1 MFRRTDGSLH
11 FDGFS
16 DTIDVSASLRTISR
30 RSGSIGEP
38 VPFGQVRQ
46 VGLVGPPLAGVT
58 IYVQLTDGRSI
69 ELGRAATD
77 GLARAIADAVA
88 ATIGCPRGPLVRV
101 STPGQTENAAVD
113 TVFVDVIQGFEDE
126 LAAPSASPSP
136 PRTSAHRTE
145 EVEVFQIL
153 GERCVPRSAPPAD
166 EVEEP
171 ATEIAA
177 LPRRAMSGI
186 TEAGLPSSR
195 AAFRHCVE
203 VACADLLDVCDS

>member
-11 FDGFS
+11 FDGFT

-30 RSGSIGEP
+30 RSGSIREP
-38 VPFGQVRQ
+38 VPFEQVRQ
-46 VGLVGPPLAGVT
+46 VGLVGPPLACVT

-77 GLARAIADAVA
+77 DLARAIADAVA

-101 STPGQTENAAVD
+101 STPGQMENAAVD

-126 LAAPSASPSP
+126 LAAASAPVSPA
-136 PRTSAHRTE
+136 RKSAHRTE

-153 GERCVPRSAPPAD
+153 GERCAPRSGPLGD
-166 EVEEP
+166 DVEEP
-171 ATEIAA
+171 ATEIAV

-186 TEAGLPSSR
+186 TDAGLPSGR
-195 AAFRHCVE
+195 AAFRQWVE